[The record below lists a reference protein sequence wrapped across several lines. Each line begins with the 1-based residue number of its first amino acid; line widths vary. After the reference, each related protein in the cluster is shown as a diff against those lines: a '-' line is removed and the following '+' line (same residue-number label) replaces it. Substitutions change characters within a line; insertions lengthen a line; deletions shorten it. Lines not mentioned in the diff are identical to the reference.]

1 MENQVVQWR
10 QNLKGGRIWNLNCQL
25 IIEKMLSRTERDFQ
39 PTNQTHNQVQ
49 GVPLTYTI
57 SIVFSVVECPP
68 TANLS
73 RPRFINVSRFFGLN
87 IVSNYAKMQ
96 SSIERDFQ
104 SIHRKKSKIAKW
116 RTTNPLPTTLQP
128 NAKLSIDL
136 EILQD

>member
-1 MENQVVQWR
+1 MGQEKVKKPPFHQGAANLRQAQVPP
-10 QNLKGGRIWNLNCQL
+10 
-25 IIEKMLSRTERDFQ
+25 M
-39 PTNQTHNQVQ
+39 HNQVQ

-68 TANLS
+68 TADLS

-87 IVSNYAKMQ
+87 IVSNFAKMR

-116 RTTNPLPTTLQP
+116 RPTNPLPTTLQP